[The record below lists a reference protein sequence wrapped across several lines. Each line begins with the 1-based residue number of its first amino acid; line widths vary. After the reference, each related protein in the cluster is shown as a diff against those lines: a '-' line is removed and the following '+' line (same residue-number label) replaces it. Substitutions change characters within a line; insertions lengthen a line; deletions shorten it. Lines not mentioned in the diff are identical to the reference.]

1 MYDLILGT
9 AQSLDRQLAGLAV
22 QIAGNPNEARDL
34 LRAVA
39 RREETPLVSAFLNE
53 GGALLRARR
62 LLTEAIDDY
71 QLTS

>member
-9 AQSLDRQLAGLAV
+9 AHSLDRQLAGLAM
-22 QIAGNPNEARDL
+22 QIAGNPHSARDL

-39 RREETPLVSAFLNE
+39 RREETPLVSTFLTE

-62 LLTEAIDDY
+62 LLTEAIADY
-71 QLTS
+71 GLTA